1 MTEIS
6 RYCTIKKE
14 PVPRYGRGIFASNFV
29 RRRAT
34 RLVAATYRDDRPIL
48 IDDGRRVNVPTPVT
62 VRIAKSR

>member
-48 IDDGRRVNVPTPVT
+48 IDGRRVNVPTPVT

>member
-34 RLVAATYRDDRPIL
+34 RLVPATYRDDRPIL
-48 IDDGRRVNVPTPVT
+48 IGGRRVNVPTPVT

>member
-34 RLVAATYRDDRPIL
+34 RLVVATYRDDRPIL
-48 IDDGRRVNVPTPVT
+48 IDDRRLNVPTPVT